1 MYKATAIMIGNRVK
15 EAIKLRKTTQKK
27 LAEIVFVTPVTM
39 NRYCKGEREIPID
52 VLKNISVHLQV
63 DIRYLLGEV
72 DDPISQIVRDSK
84 DILANFAPVPQDNL
98 DQLLKMYEYQ
108 HIQAIGDGELY
119 HIISKNN
126 VSYTVTGSAYCTLA
140 KAIGLTVE
148 NTLDNFLRFQKEE
161 TTRIMKEVSKNGKHN
176 PTP

>member
-1 MYKATAIMIGNRVK
+1 MDKATAILIGNRVK

-52 VLKNISVHLQV
+52 VLKGISIYLQV

-72 DDPISQIVRDSK
+72 DDPIGQIVQDSE
-84 DILANFAPVPQDNL
+84 DILANFTPVPQDNL
-98 DQLLKMYEYQ
+98 DLLLKMYGYQ
-108 HIQAIGDGELY
+108 HIQVIGDGK

-126 VSYTVTGSAYCTLA
+126 VL
-140 KAIGLTVE
+140 KLFI
-148 NTLDNFLRFQKEE
+148 
-161 TTRIMKEVSKNGKHN
+161 
-176 PTP
+176 